1 MISSLKISGFKSIEK
16 EILILKPLTILTG
29 LNSAGKSTVI
39 QSILMLSSANS
50 TDHTAI
56 IHSFMKDYSGFN
68 TSRNRYINSKEIQ
81 ITAECN
87 NCNNLEIRY
96 SNDNYFQNTIVDP
109 SPLDFDKNLFYI
121 SANRIGQEELAN
133 FDEKIKFGTNGEYV
147 FGFFEQ
153 NKSNTIS
160 KEVTTAEADSFTL
173 DSQVSY
179 WLKHILDI
187 DLRINTE
194 QITSTNVKVSF
205 NSDGLENISPF
216 NLGAGNSYL
225 AKIIIMAL
233 SCSPGNILII
243 ENPEIH
249 LHPKSQSMLADFLA
263 FISSNDIQLVIE
275 THSEHIINK
284 MRFHIY
290 KGGSVPEDTI
300 IHYKPSAREPFAQL
314 NINKN
319 GHFTDESNNEIS
331 FPEGFFDST
340 LTELLEMM

>member
-1 MISSLKISGFKSIEK
+1 MISSLKICGFKNIE
-16 EILILKPLTILTG
+16 EETLMLKPLTILTG

-56 IHSFMKDYSGFN
+56 IRSFMKDYSGFS
-68 TSRNRYINSKEIQ
+68 TGRNRYINSREIQ
-81 ITAECN
+81 IIAKCS
-87 NCNNLEIRY
+87 NCNNLEVRY
-96 SNDNYFQNTIVDP
+96 SNESYFQNTVVDP

-121 SANRIGQEELAN
+121 SANRIGQEELSQ

-153 NKSNTIS
+153 NKSNTVS
-160 KEVTTAEADSFTL
+160 KEIITDEADSFTL

-249 LHPKSQSMLADFLA
+249 LHPKAQSKLTDFLA
-263 FISSNDIQLVIE
+263 FISSKNIQLIIE

-290 KGGSVPEDTI
+290 KE
-300 IHYKPSAREPFAQL
+300 R
-314 NINKN
+314 
-319 GHFTDESNNEIS
+319 
-331 FPEGFFDST
+331 
-340 LTELLEMM
+340 